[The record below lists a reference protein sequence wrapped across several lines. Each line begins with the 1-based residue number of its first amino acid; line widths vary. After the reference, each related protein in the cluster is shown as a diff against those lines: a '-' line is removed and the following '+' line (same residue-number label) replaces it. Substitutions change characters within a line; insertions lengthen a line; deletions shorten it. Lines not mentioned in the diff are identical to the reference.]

1 MASNIWSQ
9 NANRWWNW
17 IDWLTTI
24 SGLSASIF
32 KFREFYFR
40 SEKSKI
46 SDRSDVVDDDDD
58 ADNDDVDT
66 DDHWPRT
73 DFYANDASSP
83 KTMSC
88 VIFCVKQVL
97 EKCVDWFLPIA
108 EQTKNEAEVF
118 FQQIE
123 SRLKRWLRIFK
134 ATKKCNRGGRDFNQP
149 SLRCHVIWRR
159 VILPK
164 VIWPN

>member
-1 MASNIWSQ
+1 MLKKNGQTLVGIELETSNWRLSLATMTYNLHLLEHRTQSFQGDSEIKM
-9 NANRWWNW
+9 
-17 IDWLTTI
+17 
-24 SGLSASIF
+24 SASIF
-32 KFREFYFR
+32 NFREFYFQ

-46 SDRSDVVDDDDD
+46 SDNSD
-58 ADNDDVDT
+58 DT
-66 DDHWPRT
+66 DDLWPRT
-73 DFYANDASSP
+73 DFDANDASSP

-134 ATKKCNRGGRDFNQP
+134 ATKKCNRG
-149 SLRCHVIWRR
+149 SW
-159 VILPK
+159 
-164 VIWPN
+164 